1 MVEGMAGVSA
11 VGCAARVPSRRRVRL
26 ASGRVPRRVAAKGD
40 AGAPSTSPVNSSASF
55 VGDRAGVNSV
65 AYQGMPGAYSEG
77 ASLLAFPGATMDP
90 CESFE
95 GVFETVEQ
103 WMADRGVVPIENS
116 LGGSIHRNY
125 DLLLRHK
132 LHIVG
137 EVEFPVRHCLL
148 AVPGVG
154 KGQLERIKSHPQA
167 IDQCEG
173 YIRRLSA
180 ANGGR
185 TIGESWYDTAGAAKD
200 LADSGATNEGAI
212 ASALAAQIYGLEILE
227 ENIQDVKNNFTRFLV
242 IARDPCSAAAAER
255 GRTHAGIK
263 TSIVFSLL
271 PGSGQLFKALSVFAL
286 RDINMTKIESRPLKI
301 PVTELVGSS
310 AADGGT
316 ASVKAG
322 GFKKMSDER
331 FDYLFYV
338 DFDASMQEENAQN
351 ALRHLQE
358 IAPYMRVLGS
368 YPKHRADLSAFD
380 PA

>member
-1 MVEGMAGVSA
+1 VS
-11 VGCAARVPSRRRVRL
+11 
-26 ASGRVPRRVAAKGD
+26 
-40 AGAPSTSPVNSSASF
+40 
-55 VGDRAGVNSV
+55 SV

-103 WMADRGVVPIENS
+103 WLADRGVVPIENS

-137 EVEFPVRHCLL
+137 EVEFPVRHCLM

-154 KGQLERIKSHPQA
+154 KHQLERIKSHPQA

-180 ANGGR
+180 ANGANGGR
-185 TIGESWYDTAGAAKD
+185 GTIGESWYDTAGAAKD

-212 ASALAAQIYGLEILE
+212 ASALAAKIYGLEILE

-242 IARDPCSAAAAER
+242 VARDPCSSAAAER
-255 GRTHAGIK
+255 GRSGAGIK
-263 TSIVFSLL
+263 TSIVFSLK

-301 PVTELVGSS
+301 PVTELVGN
-310 AADGGT
+310 DGAKDTT
-316 ASVKAG
+316 AVKAG
-322 GFKKMSDER
+322 GFRKMSDER

-368 YPKHRADLSAFD
+368 YPKHKADTSAFD
-380 PA
+380 T